1 MSVRYR
7 WLVSAVSG
15 ASICERRVVA
25 ATIFIRSAKLTEESV
40 ERLATKDR
48 GERQA
53 SSDKGK

>member
-1 MSVRYR
+1 M
-7 WLVSAVSG
+7 SAVSG